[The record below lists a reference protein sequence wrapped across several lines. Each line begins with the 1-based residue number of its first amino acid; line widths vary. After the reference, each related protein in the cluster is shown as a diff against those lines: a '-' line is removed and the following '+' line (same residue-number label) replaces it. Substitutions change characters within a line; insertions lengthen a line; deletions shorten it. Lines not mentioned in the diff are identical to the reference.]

1 VASVDLA
8 AFGVALASAT
18 GFAVSTSLQH
28 HAAGTA
34 PESATGVLAF
44 VRHLLSKRT
53 WLAGQL
59 LALVSFGLHALA
71 LRLGP
76 MAQVQPI
83 VISGVVLAVP
93 ARAMMSRQRPGRRE
107 LVAVIVTTFGLG
119 LFLVASDPSEG
130 TVHGDGDTALVVTL
144 VGLALAAV
152 MMWLGTRLENA
163 RAHAA
168 LLGATAGL
176 LFGVVA
182 GLIKLVIEQAVDE
195 GVVAVLTGW
204 PLWLLLVAGA
214 SGIVTN
220 QRAYRMAALSASLP
234 VLNIVD
240 VLVATF
246 VGLVVFEEVP
256 AHSPTAIVLVAL
268 AVGCAAAGLRNLAR
282 VEEQV
287 AIGGA
292 ADLDAGLDSGAD
304 PDLDAGLDSDA
315 APDPD
320 RPSSDPR

>member
-1 VASVDLA
+1 MDPA
-8 AFGVALASAT
+8 AFAAALASAA

-34 PESATGVLAF
+34 PESARSVLSF

-59 LALVSFGLHALA
+59 LALISFGLHALA

-93 ARAMMSRQRPGRRE
+93 ARAMMSRHLPGRRE
-107 LVAVIVTTFGLG
+107 LVAVVVTTFGLG
-119 LFLVASDPSEG
+119 LFLVASNPSDG
-130 TVHGDGDTALVVTL
+130 TVHGAGGTALVVTL
-144 VGLALAAV
+144 IGLVLAGV
-152 MMWLGTRLENA
+152 SMWLGTKLDDA
-163 RAHAA
+163 RRHAA

-182 GLIKLVIEQAVDE
+182 GLVKLVIEEAVAS
-195 GVVAVLTGW
+195 GPLAPLTSW
-204 PLWLLLVAGA
+204 PVWLLLAAGA
-214 SGIVTN
+214 GGIVSN
-220 QRAYRMAALSASLP
+220 QRAYRLASLSASLP
-234 VLNIVD
+234 VLNLVD
-240 VLVATF
+240 VMVALV
-246 VGLVVFEEVP
+246 VGLVVFDEVP

-268 AVGCAAAGLRNLAR
+268 AVGCAAVGLRGLAR

-287 AIGGA
+287 
-292 ADLDAGLDSGAD
+292 GLGED
-304 PDLDAGLDSDA
+304 PDLGGDPVEEAPGSPGAGV
-315 APDPD
+315 
-320 RPSSDPR
+320 

>member
-1 VASVDLA
+1 
-8 AFGVALASAT
+8 
-18 GFAVSTSLQH
+18 
-28 HAAGTA
+28 
-34 PESATGVLAF
+34 VLAF
-44 VRHLLSKRT
+44 VRHLFSKRT

-76 MAQVQPI
+76 MAQVQPV

-93 ARAMMSRQRPGRRE
+93 ARAMMSRQLPGRRE

-130 TVHGDGDTALVVTL
+130 TVHGAGGTALVVTL
-144 VGLALAAV
+144 VGLALAAAL
-152 MMWLGTRLENA
+152 MWLGTRLA
-163 RAHAA
+163 SPRAHAA

-176 LFGVVA
+176 LFGLVA
-182 GLIKLVIEQAVDE
+182 GLVKLVIEQAVDE

-214 SGIVTN
+214 GGIVSN
-220 QRAYRMAALSASLP
+220 QRAYRMASLSVSLP

-240 VLVATF
+240 VLVATV

-256 AHSPTAIVLVAL
+256 AHSPTAIVLVVL
-268 AVGCAAAGLRNLAR
+268 AVACTAVGLRGLAR

-287 AIGGA
+287 AIGDS
-292 ADLDAGLDSGAD
+292 ADLDADS
-304 PDLDAGLDSDA
+304 DAALGLDSDA
-315 APDPD
+315 DPG
-320 RPSSDPR
+320 RPSSEPP

>member
-1 VASVDLA
+1 VAGVDLA

-34 PESATGVLAF
+34 PESTAGVLAF
-44 VRHLLSKRT
+44 ARHLLSKRT
-53 WLAGQL
+53 WLAGQA

-93 ARAMMSRQRPGRRE
+93 ARAMMSRQLPGRRE
-107 LVAVIVTTFGLG
+107 LVAVVVTTFGLG
-119 LFLVASDPSEG
+119 LFLVASDPSQG
-130 TVHGDGDTALVVTL
+130 TVHGAGGTALVVTL
-144 VGLALAAV
+144 AGLALAAV
-152 MMWLGTRLENA
+152 LMWLGTRLEHA

-168 LLGATAGL
+168 VLGATAGL

-182 GLIKLVIEQAVDE
+182 GLVKLVTEQAVDE
-195 GVVAVLTGW
+195 GVPALLTGW

-214 SGIVTN
+214 AGIVTN

-240 VLVATF
+240 VLVATV
-246 VGLVVFEEVP
+246 VGLLVFEEVP
-256 AHSPTAIVLVAL
+256 AHSPTAIVLVVL
-268 AVGCAAAGLRNLAR
+268 AVACAAAGLRSLAR
-282 VEEQV
+282 VEEQG
-287 AIGGA
+287 AIGDS
-292 ADLDAGLDSGAD
+292 ADLDPELDSDPGLGVD
-304 PDLDAGLDSDA
+304 PDVDA

>member
-1 VASVDLA
+1 VAGVDLA

-93 ARAMMSRQRPGRRE
+93 ARAMMSRQLPGRRE

-130 TVHGDGDTALVVTL
+130 TVHGAGDIALLVTL
-144 VGLALAAV
+144 VGLALSGL
-152 MMWLGTRLENA
+152 MMWLGTKLEDP

-168 LLGATAGL
+168 VLGATAGL

-182 GLIKLVIEQAVDE
+182 GLIKIVIEQAVDS
-195 GVVAVLTGW
+195 GVVGVLAGW

-214 SGIVTN
+214 GGIVSN
-220 QRAYRMAALSASLP
+220 QRAYRIASLSASLP

-240 VLVATF
+240 VLVATL
-246 VGLVVFEEVP
+246 VGLVVFNEVP
-256 AHSPTAIVLVAL
+256 AHSPTAIALVVL
-268 AVGCAAAGLRNLAR
+268 AVAVSAVGLRSLAR

-287 AIGGA
+287 LVAQG
-292 ADLDAGLDSGAD
+292 
-304 PDLDAGLDSDA
+304 PDLDSEPVERPPGSPAAGT
-315 APDPD
+315 
-320 RPSSDPR
+320 